1 MPKIHRVE
9 LTPSERKKLVAIV
22 SKGRNKAIVIRR
34 AHILLKSDEG
44 KTDAEIA
51 DMFYIDTDTVHR
63 VRKSYSQLGLEATLA
78 GKTYPKPEPKLNE
91 KQEAHLIAMA
101 CSEPPP
107 GWARWTLVLLAQQ
120 LVKDGVV
127 ESISPESVR
136 LVLKKTNL
144 SLGGSRVG
152 AFRK

>member
-1 MPKIHRVE
+1 MPKKHIVD
-9 LTPSERKKLVAIV
+9 LTQVERKKLMAMV
-22 SKGRNKAIVIRR
+22 SKGRNKALVIRR

-44 KTDAEIA
+44 KTDVEIA
-51 DMFYIDTDTVHR
+51 DMFYIDPDTVYR
-63 VRKSYSQLGLEATLA
+63 VRKSYSQLGLTTTLA
-78 GKTYPKPEPKLNE
+78 GKEYPKQEPKLKPE
-91 KQEAHLIAMA
+91 QEARLIALA
-101 CSEPPP
+101 CSDPPP

-144 SLGGSRVG
+144 SLG
-152 AFRK
+152 A